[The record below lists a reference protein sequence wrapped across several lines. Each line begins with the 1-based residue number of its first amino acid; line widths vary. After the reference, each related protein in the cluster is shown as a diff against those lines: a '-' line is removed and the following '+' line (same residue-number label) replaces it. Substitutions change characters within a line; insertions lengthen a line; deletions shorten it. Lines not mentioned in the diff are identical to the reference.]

1 MTAVESVQTPE
12 IPGYRDV
19 TLISTGSSSL
29 VFRAVQSRLSRTV
42 AIKVLLVDGG
52 ASTHAQYQRELE
64 TTVLLS
70 SQPHIVGIIDT
81 GTTAA
86 GQPYIVMEYCPGG
99 SYAQILKQRGPLP
112 VDEVVELGAKIAEAL
127 QAAHDVGVLHRDV
140 KPSNI
145 LRSAFGPALA
155 DFGIA
160 RAAHQLFGTDSLDRM
175 TPYHASPEA
184 MLKQN
189 QSPASDVY
197 SLASTMWHLLAGR
210 PPFGDPAR
218 PPRDLDE
225 LRQRVLH
232 EPAPP
237 VPRPDVPQWLQREL
251 ARALAKE
258 PGQRHPSA
266 HTLGEIL
273 RYQAFRVREEPP
285 VPADPGPVPPQAAPP
300 QAMSPQGMPPQG
312 MPAQGM
318 PPMPAPPV
326 TSGPAAPR
334 DAFRWPAAAPTRR
347 TGRMRE
353 PAPEPMTPEA
363 LEAAA
368 SSTITSSGST
378 GTGDPF
384 VPPPA
389 AGFAGAPATE
399 PPRPQPLVPEPVEPE
414 PAAKDVASGSRA
426 ALTGPTEVYPMVDS
440 RAPVAAPPP
449 APPPPAPPTF
459 PPPAFPAPPAPPGSP
474 LAGPPRGAP
483 PVAAPRPSDP
493 PFAAQSFPPRPVASA
508 PVQPPLGNLAIDLGT
523 LGTLDARDALE
534 PDRRRRGGTVLA
546 VLAASVA
553 LLLVAAVVIV
563 ALNHKPA
570 TQQQN
575 VADPHPSTTQTVK
588 ITTDGAPA
596 NVRLQD
602 KQTSITLTWSDP
614 SGGVAPIAVLGAKAN
629 DQPQFLKQLDPGTTT
644 WTQEGVNDSY
654 DHCYIVAAFYRTNGS
669 DVAARSPLVCTHRN

>member
-1 MTAVESVQTPE
+1 MESVQTPE

-42 AIKVLLVDGG
+42 AIKVLLVDGV

-81 GTTAA
+81 GTTAT

-237 VPRPDVPQWLQREL
+237 VPRPDIPQWLQREL
-251 ARALAKE
+251 ARALAKD

-273 RYQAFRVREEPP
+273 RYQTFRVREEPP
-285 VPADPGPVPPQAAPP
+285 VPADPGPVPPQVA
-300 QAMSPQGMPPQG
+300 PPQG

-378 GTGDPF
+378 GTGERF
-384 VPPPA
+384 VPPRATQPPA
-389 AGFAGAPATE
+389 TQPPATQPPATE
-399 PPRPQPLVPEPVEPE
+399 SSPVEPG
-414 PAAKDVASGSRA
+414 PAVKDAVSGPQA

-440 RAPVAAPPP
+440 RAPVAAPSP
-449 APPPPAPPTF
+449 APLSPAPPTF
-459 PPPAFPAPPAPPGSP
+459 PPPAFPAAPTPQRPPQAGPP
-474 LAGPPRGAP
+474 LAGPP
-483 PVAAPRPSDP
+483 PVAAPRPSEP

-508 PVQPPLGNLAIDLGT
+508 PVQPPLGNPAWD

-534 PDRRRRGGTVLA
+534 PDRRRRGGTMLA
-546 VLAASVA
+546 VLAAPVA

-570 TQQQN
+570 KQQQRQN

>member
-1 MTAVESVQTPE
+1 LTAVESVQTPE

-42 AIKVLLVDGG
+42 AIKVLLVDGV

-81 GTTAA
+81 GTTAT

-237 VPRPDVPQWLQREL
+237 VPRPDIPQWLQREL
-251 ARALAKE
+251 ARALAKD

-273 RYQAFRVREEPP
+273 RYQTFRVREEPP
-285 VPADPGPVPPQAAPP
+285 VPADPGPVPPQVA
-300 QAMSPQGMPPQG
+300 PPQG

-378 GTGDPF
+378 GTGERF
-384 VPPPA
+384 VPPRATQPPA
-389 AGFAGAPATE
+389 TQPPATE
-399 PPRPQPLVPEPVEPE
+399 SSPVEPG
-414 PAAKDVASGSRA
+414 PAVKDAVSGPQA

-440 RAPVAAPPP
+440 RAPVAAPSP
-449 APPPPAPPTF
+449 APLSPAPPTF
-459 PPPAFPAPPAPPGSP
+459 PPPAFPAAPTPQRPPQAGPP
-474 LAGPPRGAP
+474 LAGPP
-483 PVAAPRPSDP
+483 PVAAPRPSEP

-508 PVQPPLGNLAIDLGT
+508 PVQPPLGNPAWD

-546 VLAASVA
+546 VLAAPVA

-570 TQQQN
+570 KQQQQQN